1 MEKLVVEAQPRERK
15 GKNAA
20 RQLRRAG
27 RLPAVIY
34 GGKQESLAVSVEP
47 RAVERIMYS
56 ESGHNTVFTLAV
68 KGKGK
73 TPAMVRD
80 WQMEPVKGSLLHV
93 DFLRVALDERLRVK
107 VPMHTRGEAKGVK
120 QEGGILEVIHREVEI
135 ECLPTDIPEEFVVD
149 VSELGI
155 NQSIRAKDLP
165 IDASKLRLLTDA
177 NQVLVH
183 VVMPRAVEEEK
194 PAEEVVV
201 EEGAAEPEV
210 IGKGKTEKAEGE
222 AEEASTEG
230 EKK

>member
-1 MEKLVVEAQPRERK
+1 
-15 GKNAA
+15 
-20 RQLRRAG
+20 
-27 RLPAVIY
+27 
-34 GGKQESLAVSVEP
+34 
-47 RAVERIMYS
+47 
-56 ESGHNTVFTLAV
+56 
-68 KGKGK
+68 
-73 TPAMVRD
+73 MVRD

-120 QEGGILEVIHREVEI
+120 QEGGILEVIHREVEV

-201 EEGAAEPEV
+201 DVVLVSAEVGAQQGDASQEGNNDNQVKPTKTQAVPPVARRCRNVRPAA
-210 IGKGKTEKAEGE
+210 GGAGE
-222 AEEASTEG
+222 ASSRSLLEARHTG
-230 EKK
+230 KVA